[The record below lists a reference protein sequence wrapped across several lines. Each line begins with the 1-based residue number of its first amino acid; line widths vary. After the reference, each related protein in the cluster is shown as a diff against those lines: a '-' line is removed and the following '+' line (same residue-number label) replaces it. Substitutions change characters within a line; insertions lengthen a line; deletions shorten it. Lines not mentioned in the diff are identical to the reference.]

1 MPAAIRRRR
10 TSIHQ
15 EALMGALSPTHILV
29 LLVFGA
35 SRVPKLGRSMGEGIR
50 GFKDGLEGSDHAP
63 QHVAAPV
70 VAQVAVSEPE
80 SPIVAPAVG
89 EDGEPSASSR

>member
-1 MPAAIRRRR
+1 
-10 TSIHQ
+10 
-15 EALMGALSPTHILV
+15 MGALSPTHILI
-29 LLVFGA
+29 LLVIVVLIFGA